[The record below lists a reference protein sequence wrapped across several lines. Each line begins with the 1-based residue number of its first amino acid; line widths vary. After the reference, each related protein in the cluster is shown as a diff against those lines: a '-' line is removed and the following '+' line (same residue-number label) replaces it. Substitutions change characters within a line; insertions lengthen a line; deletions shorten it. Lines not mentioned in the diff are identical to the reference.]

1 MSYFFCFPCPDS
13 HFKVLCSHSCLF
25 KINLQLQHTPV
36 VVLKTIILLEPFASV
51 TKKCVC
57 MWDHYLIPECFFQ
70 YHEKSPK
77 CMVSHC
83 QTWNV
88 RLSPNKLS
96 VPSSSQTKSIILH
109 KVCALCTH
117 HRALLNVNS
126 MLLLILIFWAC
137 SL

>member
-1 MSYFFCFPCPDS
+1 MCYCFCFPCPDP
-13 HFKVLCSHSCLF
+13 HFKVLCSHSCLC

-36 VVLKTIILLEPFASV
+36 VMLKIIILLEPFASM

-57 MWDHYLIPECFFQ
+57 MWDHYLIPEC
-70 YHEKSPK
+70 
-77 CMVSHC
+77 C
-83 QTWNV
+83 QTWHV

-117 HRALLNVNS
+117 NGALLNVNS
-126 MLLLILIFWAC
+126 MMLLILIFWAC